1 MQRCTRVDVF
11 IYKINFL
18 GGSRCGAAFS
28 PLPDLVVCKGQ
39 KGRSDSFRLQAVF
52 DMMIVARIRK
62 HGYAKNR

>member
-28 PLPDLVVCKGQ
+28 LCRTWLFAKG
-39 KGRSDSFRLQAVF
+39 KRAGAIRSAYKRYLT
-52 DMMIVARIRK
+52 
-62 HGYAKNR
+62 

>member
-28 PLPDLVVCKGQ
+28 PFAGLGCLQRTKRAGAI
-39 KGRSDSFRLQAVF
+39 RSAYKRYLT
-52 DMMIVARIRK
+52 
-62 HGYAKNR
+62 

>member
-18 GGSRCGAAFS
+18 GGSWYGAAFS

-62 HGYAKNR
+62 HGYAKDR